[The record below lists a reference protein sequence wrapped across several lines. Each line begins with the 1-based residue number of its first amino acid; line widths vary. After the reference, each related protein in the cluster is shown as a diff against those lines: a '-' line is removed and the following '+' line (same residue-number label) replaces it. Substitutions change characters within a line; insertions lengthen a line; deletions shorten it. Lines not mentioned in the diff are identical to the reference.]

1 MAHPRETVVRM
12 PIKILISLAL
22 FSTTFLASLAF
33 EKLQANEPLLLSFG
47 VSLFVAGLAFV
58 VQFLYD
64 VEKRL
69 GRVEDEVEEDLAKV
83 ASEVDRRLTRMAA
96 DLDQHAA
103 DSELRLRRSFER
115 ISEATRLYGA
125 VDAAALN
132 TDAITTLVKHARR
145 IKSQPPLIFDLAR
158 AEIERLSEML
168 QTLADS
174 SDLTYD
180 GEDRDWLLGLTK
192 HAGKSLD
199 AISTTLDVGGQDYFD
214 GSLWQSDLGQRY
226 LEAQREA
233 IARNVRVR
241 RLFVLDRPGLWHDEK
256 FHQVLAMHTDLSIE
270 VRALDPTRSANGFIP
285 PIFDFIVF
293 DDVIS
298 YQSSPSA
305 PVNDV
310 NRTNIAST
318 QLVTNQAKVRRNIA
332 RFRELWRIATPI
344 APRDG
349 ALLPEDE

>member
-12 PIKILISLAL
+12 PIKIVISLAL
-22 FSTTFLASLAF
+22 FSITFLATLAF
-33 EKLQANEPLLLSFG
+33 EALKANEPLVLSFG

-64 VEKRL
+64 VERRL
-69 GRVEDEVEEDLAKV
+69 GRVEDEVEADLALV
-83 ASEVDRRLTRMAA
+83 AAEVDGRLTRMAD
-96 DLDQHAA
+96 DLRRHTA
-103 DSELRLRRSFER
+103 DSEASIRRNFER
-115 ISEATRLYGA
+115 ISEATRLYGSVEA
-125 VDAAALN
+125 SALN
-132 TDAITTLVKHARR
+132 TDAITTLVVNARR
-145 IKSQPPLIFDLAR
+145 IRPNPPLVFDLAQ

-168 QTLADS
+168 KTLADAG
-174 SDLTYD
+174 DLTYD

-192 HAGKSLD
+192 HASTSLD

-241 RLFVLDRPGLWHDEK
+241 RLFVLDRPDLWNDEK
-256 FHQVLAMHTDLSIE
+256 FHQVLGMHTDLSIE
-270 VRALDPTRSANGFIP
+270 VRALDPTRSASGFIP
-285 PIFDFIVF
+285 PIFDFIIF
-293 DDVIS
+293 DDVIT
-298 YQSSPSA
+298 YQSSPSTQ
-305 PVNDV
+305 VNEV
-310 NRTNIAST
+310 NRINIAST

-332 RFRELWRIATPI
+332 RFRELWRVATPI

-349 ALLPEDE
+349 APPPAK